1 MIATL
6 YLTVETS
13 AELEALFAAPRLALP
28 SQAEAVVLCSR
39 ELAWGARVGTL
50 PPGVSAMRQCV
61 FVNGL
66 PQMTRADLA
75 DARGE
80 WIAFCGARSR
90 PLESLWPALSGASA
104 STDWLVFDAEWGD
117 AQFLPQRLARCR
129 ADATGYGV
137 ETVATLDDWTRT
149 LAASAEPDWFLVD
162 NPTLWLRRT
171 WLEAALGDAPLPP
184 ANAVHHG
191 VLAVLQQ
198 GRATEIAFLPQR
210 ACVSIDWTALPDAVL
225 LPALQRD
232 LVQWI
237 GLLLAEY
244 AGLGEVEAV
253 LSALVRQERPWLVSD
268 RVRPGSPL
276 AALAQAFCQNYP
288 AFRPVRELL
297 RAGGRWVVAREEK
310 IDAVQVVARDQ
321 AAGHAAAQGRLAAIR
336 REPVRFDRFVLGDG
350 YDLLLQGA
358 DGQLSQWMALYRQPD
373 GRWVWPALCEVWPD
387 AELDRVSALLDV
399 AAGQVAPG
407 QVVVA
412 DEALAATVTALSD
425 GRFLPGFEGYSTLV
439 QHAARYRLAAAQG
452 ELGRVLDCAS
462 GAGYGW
468 HLLHDGGTMS
478 EYTGIDL
485 NAAAIEFSRR
495 FIPPSAGACRFE
507 ARLLDTLD
515 KAAYDT
521 VISFETIEHVDDP
534 EVFLWDLAERIAP
547 GGRLLLSLPTERW
560 AGTHLNPSHWSN
572 WNEARVRALC
582 ERVFE
587 SVELVRLRLS
597 LIAPETFVSGRLHGG
612 RAAVGED
619 EGFLLRLQGPRPR
632 RLSQRVLV
640 QRRFAMGDALLASSL
655 LPALRRQYPEHT
667 LVVRTQVVEAFFGH
681 PAVDVLGGMQLTRR
695 EDDVFIDLDLAYER
709 RREAHI
715 VEAYADVAGVAP
727 ERAALARLEQDYRP
741 LARECLAR
749 GWLTTAVPQRIV
761 AVHLAATSPDRIWPL
776 AQWRELIAALLAGGD
791 CTLVL
796 LGHGRD
802 LDLDSLPGV
811 DAHAVATLVRR
822 VSLAETAAALAVADL
837 LIAPDSGLIHIA
849 AAVGTPVLGL
859 FGMAEP
865 AQRMPLNGAGIGLI
879 ADIDCRGCLAQVPP
893 QAPPVCRFGHA
904 RCMEGIATAD
914 VLHAARTLL
923 AAVPAR
929 AWRDRLLAALP
940 LPLER
945 DDNKS
950 WRNAAPA
957 LPPLH
962 EAVPAASPVAL
973 AEPVATPAAAAP
985 ALADAPAVARAALPS
1000 WPGRRAGER
1009 VRLGILSFD
1018 PADSA
1023 CGRLRVIDP
1032 FSLLTPWVETSI
1044 FPGTTLRAFNAHSR
1058 DQAGFV
1064 AWADVFLVQRA
1075 MLNERTRALWKPVL
1089 DSGKP
1094 VLFEVDD
1101 WLPALPAAHP
1111 QFEDYT
1117 PTELKVCWQR
1127 HLPRMSRLIA
1137 STEHLAA
1144 TMRPWN
1150 ERVQVIPNLLARQRW
1165 QDYPLADNGEEPVT
1179 IAFCGTATHNGD
1191 LRLISDALL
1200 RIVNTFGSQVR
1211 FLFWGGSLPHGF
1223 EQVQNVT
1230 LVPKTVDYQDY
1241 LTHLAKL
1248 KIDIGIAPLEENP
1261 FNDGK
1266 SDLKWLEYSA
1276 VGAAC
1281 VASDV
1286 PAYAEAKR
1294 LGLALVVNNDRES
1307 WEQALASLI
1316 RDKALRH
1323 DLATRARAHLAG
1335 ERALESQVVRW
1346 VDALRAVLPQATA
1359 ARLDG
1364 FDPDTLGP
1372 LVPTPLQWTTQKA
1385 LKAWQGWAALHSLR
1399 EIDAQMMAERMMTVW
1414 TTQPRF
1420 NLLMPVRGSERER
1433 LAETLAALEQQLY
1446 PHWQLT
1452 VLADW
1457 DPPPGLMPVGEH
1469 WNWRRVETLDG
1480 AEGMAAL
1487 VNTTLA
1493 ELPCDWMMW
1502 LPAGARPAPHALLR
1516 VGDTI
1521 HSHPGALAVY
1531 SDHDHCAGE
1540 ACFDPCFKPDFS
1552 LDYLRAYDY
1561 VGAAVALSFE
1571 GLSALGGFAIY
1582 PEAEVWNHLL
1592 SLPEHFSL
1600 GVVAHVDDILFHL
1613 PAAHGGNAALRQ
1625 AARQVALENH
1635 LARLQIDARVG
1646 PGYAADTLHID
1657 YRVVGQPLVSLI
1669 VPTRDKLEFLQPCID
1684 SVFAKTDYQN
1694 FELLLIDNGSTDPD
1708 TLAYYRELTAEWG
1721 ERVRVIAYDA
1731 PFNFSAQCN
1740 LGVEAARGEYVLLL
1754 NNDTEVIQ
1762 SKWLERM
1769 LAIGQRP
1776 EVGAVGARLVYPET
1790 GRIQHAGIVLGLPG
1804 GVLSVADHVF
1814 ETALLD
1820 EPGYMKRLQTE
1831 QNYSA
1836 VTAACLL
1843 VARDKYLSVGGFDA
1857 DGLTVLFNDVDF
1869 CLKLQQSGL
1878 INVYSPYAT
1887 MVHHHAKSI
1896 GRVTFEPAV
1905 AFEAAVRERREL
1917 ECMVDR
1923 WLPQLARDP
1932 AYNRHLSL
1940 RNREMAYEPQFVVP
1954 WTPETGDRPKVLGL
1968 PIPGGSGEYRVV
1980 RPFHA
1985 LQQAA
1990 RLDTVTIAPVHR
2002 LIPVLSV
2009 VEMQR
2014 MRPDVLL
2021 IHSVLTEGI
2030 QHGMEQYR
2038 RFLPDLPLV
2047 FGLDDLVGAI
2057 PEKSVLSRIWRKSMP
2072 DARTRLRKALKLC
2085 DRLVVSTQPLA
2096 DFCADMIDDIHV
2108 VPNRL
2113 PKEMWGQLESRRRRG
2128 PKPRVGW
2135 VGAQQHQGDLALI
2148 VDVVKA
2154 TADEVDWVFMGMC
2167 LPELL
2172 PYVKEEYPCVLFNE
2186 YPKTMAALDLDL
2198 AIAPLENNPFNEAKS
2213 NLRLLEY
2220 GAMGWP
2226 VVCSDV
2232 YPYRSDDAPVCRVPN
2247 DTAAWVEA
2255 IRARVHDLDA
2265 AAREGD
2271 ALREWVRR
2279 GYFLEDHLD
2288 EWERALTGFGSR

>member
-6 YLTVETS
+6 YLTVETLS
-13 AELEALFAAPRLALP
+13 ELEELFASPRLALP
-28 SQAEAVVLCSR
+28 PQVQALLLCNR
-39 ELAWGARVGTL
+39 ELGWGARAGSL
-50 PPGVSAMRQCV
+50 PPGFDAVTMCT

-66 PQMTRADLA
+66 PQVRRSDL
-75 DARGE
+75 DSARGE
-80 WIAFCGARSR
+80 WVAFCGLRSR
-90 PLESLWPALSGASA
+90 PLDSAWPALAS
-104 STDWLVFDAEWGD
+104 STTADWQVFDAEWGD
-117 AQFLPQRLARCR
+117 AGFVPQRLARCR
-129 ADATGYGV
+129 ADADAYRND
-137 ETVATLDDWTRT
+137 TVSTLDDWART
-149 LAASAEPDWFLVD
+149 LAGSAEPDWFLAD
-162 NPTLWLRRT
+162 SPMLWLRRG
-171 WLEAALGDAPLPP
+171 WLRAALHDEPLPL
-184 ANAVHHG
+184 ANAVHRG
-191 VLAVLQQ
+191 VLSALQR
-198 GRATEIAFLPQR
+198 GGGVEIAYLPQPG
-210 ACVSIDWTALPDAVL
+210 CVSVDWTALPDAAL

-232 LVQWI
+232 LVQWV

-244 AGLGEVEAV
+244 AGLDEVEAV
-253 LSALVRQERPWLVSD
+253 LAAFVRQDRPWLASD
-268 RVRPGSPL
+268 RARPGSPL
-276 AALAQAFCQNYP
+276 AALANAFRQNYP
-288 AFRPVRELL
+288 AYRPVRELL

-321 AAGHAAAQGRLAAIR
+321 AASWAAGDSRLAAIR
-336 REPVRFDRFVLGDG
+336 REAVRFDRFVVSDA
-350 YDLLLQGA
+350 YDLMLQSP
-358 DGQLSQWMALYRQPD
+358 DGQLAQWMALYRQPD

-387 AELDRVSALLDV
+387 AELDRVSDMLDAV
-399 AAGQVAPG
+399 AAQVAPG
-407 QVVVA
+407 QTVVA
-412 DEALAATVTALSD
+412 DESLAATVTALSD

-439 QHAARYRLAAAQG
+439 QHAARYRLASRLG
-452 ELGRVLDCAS
+452 TLGRVLDCAS

-478 EYTGIDL
+478 DYTGIDL
-485 NAAAIEFSRR
+485 NAAAIGFSRR
-495 FIPPSAGACRFE
+495 FIPPGAPACRFE

-515 KAAYDT
+515 KAAFDT

-534 EVFLWDLAERIAP
+534 EIFLWDLAERIAP
-547 GGRLLLSLPTERW
+547 GGRLLLSLPAERW

-582 ERVFE
+582 ARVFE
-587 SVELVRLRLS
+587 SVELIRLRLS

-612 RAAVGED
+612 RAVTGED

-640 QRRFAMGDALLASSL
+640 QRRFAMGDALLASSV
-655 LPALRRQYPEHT
+655 LPALRRKYPEQV

-681 PAVDVLGGMQLTRR
+681 PDIDLLGGMQIARR
-695 EDDVFIDLDLAYER
+695 DDDIFIDLDQAYER

-715 VEAYADVAGVAP
+715 VEAYADVASVAP
-727 ERAALARLEQDYRP
+727 GQAQLMRLPQDYRP
-741 LARECLAR
+741 IAREFAAR
-749 GWLTTAVPQRIV
+749 GWLTASIPQHIV

-776 AQWRELIAALLAGGD
+776 AQWRELIAALLARGD
-791 CTLVL
+791 CAIVL

-811 DAHAVATLVRR
+811 EARVAVSLVRR

-837 LIAPDSGLIHIA
+837 LIAPDSGLIHVA
-849 AAVGTPVLGL
+849 AAVGTSVLGL

-865 AQRMPLNGAGIGLI
+865 AQRLPQNGASVGLI
-879 ADIDCRGCLAQVPP
+879 ADIECRGCLKQL
-893 QAPPVCRFGHA
+893 APLAAPVCRLGHA
-904 RCMEGIATAD
+904 KCMEEIATAD
-914 VLHAARTLL
+914 VTRAAEILL
-923 AAVPAR
+923 AGTPAR
-929 AWRDRLLAALP
+929 AWRDRLLTALP
-940 LPLER
+940 LPLDR
-945 DDNKS
+945 DGNKS

-957 LPPLH
+957 LPAASVRLEAER
-962 EAVPAASPVAL
+962 EAVPIIAASQVAATVPVQ
-973 AEPVATPAAAAP
+973 AAAP
-985 ALADAPAVARAALPS
+985 RAVLPS
-1000 WPGRRAGER
+1000 WLGRRDGAR

-1044 FPGTTLRAFNAHSR
+1044 FPGITLRAFNEHSS
-1058 DQAGFV
+1058 DLTTFLG
-1064 AWADVFLVQRA
+1064 WADVFLVQRA
-1075 MLNERTRALWKPVL
+1075 MLNERTRSLWQPVL

-1127 HLPRMSRLIA
+1127 HLPKMSRLIA

-1150 ERVQVIPNLLARQRW
+1150 DRVQVIPNLLARQRW
-1165 QDYPLADNGEEPVT
+1165 QDYPLADNGDEPVT

-1241 LTHLAKL
+1241 LAHLSTL

-1335 ERALESQVVRW
+1335 ERALESQVRRW
-1346 VDALRAVLPQATA
+1346 IDALRAVLPA
-1359 ARLDG
+1359 AVASRLEG
-1364 FDPDTLGP
+1364 FNADALGA

-1385 LKAWQGWAALHSLR
+1385 LKAWQGWTALHSLR
-1399 EIDAQMMAERMMTVW
+1399 EIDAQMMAERMMKEW
-1414 TTQPRF
+1414 TLQPRF
-1420 NLLMPVRGSERER
+1420 NLIMAVRAGERER
-1433 LAETLAALEQQLY
+1433 LSETVSALAQQLY

-1469 WNWRRVETLDG
+1469 WNWRRVETLDASERIAG
-1480 AEGMAAL
+1480 L
-1487 VNTTLA
+1487 LNSTLA

-1516 VGDTI
+1516 IGDAI
-1521 HSHPGALAVY
+1521 HASPGALAVY
-1531 SDHDHCAGE
+1531 SDHDLCAGE

-1561 VGAAVALSFE
+1561 VGAAVAMSLE
-1571 GLSALGGFAIY
+1571 GVAALGGFAVY
-1582 PEAEVWNHLL
+1582 PGAEVWNHLL

-1613 PAAHGGNAALRQ
+1613 PAASGGNAAERL

-1635 LARLQIDARVG
+1635 LARLQIAARVG

-1657 YRVVGQPLVSLI
+1657 YQVVGQPLVSVI

-1684 SVFAKTDYQN
+1684 SLFAKTDYPA
-1694 FELLLIDNGSTDPD
+1694 FELLLVDNGSTDPD
-1708 TLAYYRELTAEWG
+1708 TLAYYDELTSEYG
-1721 ERVRVIAYDA
+1721 ERVRILPYAA

-1740 LGVEAARGEYVLLL
+1740 LGVEAARGEYILLL

-1762 SKWLERM
+1762 SKWMERM
-1769 LAIGQRP
+1769 LAIAQRP

-1836 VTAACLL
+1836 VTAACLM
-1843 VARDKYLSVGGFDA
+1843 VARSKYLGVDGFDA
-1857 DGLTVLFNDVDF
+1857 TGLTVLFNDVDF

-1887 MVHHHAKSI
+1887 LVHHHAKSI
-1896 GRVTFEPAV
+1896 GKVTFEATV

-1954 WTPETGDRPKVLGL
+1954 WTPEVGDRPKVLGL

-2085 DRLVVSTQPLA
+2085 DRLIVSTQPLA
-2096 DFCADMIDDIHV
+2096 DFCADMIGDIHV

-2113 PKEMWGQLESRRRRG
+2113 PKEMWDQLESKRRRG
-2128 PKPRVGW
+2128 DKPRVGW

-2172 PYVKEEYPCVLFNE
+2172 PYVKEEYPCVLFKD
-2186 YPKTMAALDLDL
+2186 YPGKMAALDLDL
-2198 AIAPLENNPFNEAKS
+2198 AIAPLEMNPFNEAKS

-2232 YPYRSDDAPVCRVPN
+2232 YPYRSDNAPVCRVPN
-2247 DTAAWVEA
+2247 TTAAWVEA
-2255 IRARVHDLDA
+2255 IRERVHDLDA

-2271 ALREWVRR
+2271 ALREWVRH

-2288 EWERALTGFGSR
+2288 DWERALTGFRPR